1 MAKKLK
7 PILPGELLLHQFL
20 EPLHISQNKLARDLD
35 VPPPRVNTIVHG
47 KRRITPDMALR
58 LARYFGNSA
67 QFWLNL
73 QLQYDLEKAEDT
85 VGAEIQRRVLPCEER
100 VASSI

>member
-1 MAKKLK
+1 MGKKLK

-35 VPPPRVNTIVHG
+35 VPPPRVNAIVHG

-58 LARYFGNSA
+58 LARYFGNSP
-67 QFWLNL
+67 QFWLNV
-73 QLQYDLEKAEDT
+73 QLHYDLEKAEEA
-85 VGAEIQRRVLPCEER
+85 VGKEIARRVAPCEELT
-100 VASSI
+100 ATSL

>member
-1 MAKKLK
+1 MGKKLK
-7 PILPGELLLHQFL
+7 PILPGALLLHQFL
-20 EPLHISQNKLARDLD
+20 EPLQISQNKLARDID
-35 VPPPRVNTIVHG
+35 VPPPRINAIVHG

-73 QLQYDLEKAEDT
+73 QLHYDLEKAEDAL
-85 VGAEIQRRVLPCEER
+85 GAEIQRRVSPCEELTT
-100 VASSI
+100 SLE